1 MNPFPIRSIDYS
13 KLIFLL
19 FLSLSACM
27 TSSKITET
35 GIEFVQF
42 GTGGGFTGEI
52 KTYTLNSRG
61 ELFEND
67 SELKRID
74 LNTTLTLF
82 KSAKELSDYEFKEPG
97 NMYSFIVI
105 KKREGTNRI
114 VWSFGNTKVNQH
126 SIELHKKLIA
136 TTK

>member
-1 MNPFPIRSIDYS
+1 MNLFPIKSLNYS

-27 TSSKITET
+27 TSSKIAETE
-35 GIEFVQF
+35 IEFVQF

-52 KTYTLNSRG
+52 KTYMLNSRG

-67 SELKRID
+67 SLLKSID
-74 LNTTLTLF
+74 LKATLTLF
-82 KSAKELSDYEFKEPG
+82 KLAKEISDYEFKETG
-97 NMYSFIVI
+97 NMYSYIII
-105 KKREGTNRI
+105 KKREITNRI
-114 VWSFGNTKVNQH
+114 VWSFGNTKVNQDV
-126 SIELHKKLIA
+126 IEFYKKLKT